1 MNRVLREF
9 WKYRMELYD
18 ARYKYLTSIERL
30 KACDNRYMRRLNQ
43 SVCKAMKQRYKES
56 TKQYQNFL
64 RNISDFSY
72 T

>member
-18 ARYKYLTSIERL
+18 ARHKYLTSIERL
-30 KACDNRYMRRLNQ
+30 KTCDNRYMRKLNQ
-43 SVCKAMKQRYKES
+43 SVCKAMKQQYKEA

-64 RNISDFSY
+64 RNISDFSF